1 MTVPQK
7 HLVGHGLQLF
17 PPLFCLSPLARFFS
31 APSFSTVC
39 LRKNSLAPFSAAF
52 LPPSPR
58 FQNGPRN
65 CPRSPPLPYPYP
77 TMLFFVFIRHFWRLF
92 SLLPLPT
99 PEGACKGLMAFLP
112 SVLSVPYILC
122 NNIQKGA
129 MYCDSISLHRIPQ
142 PRFLSLFLAP
152 PSPIEQHPLSPLGER
167 KIPLF
172 LYYVLFSF
180 SRSPLCSPQ
189 FYLRKD
195 GGESYTTCVWGH
207 WSLRQKQQSWRWD
220 GEEGG
225 RVFKSGGR
233 SGCVAL
239 RMNGQKE
246 RERGGVE
253 RKGNGRLS
261 VRWGVKV

>member
-1 MTVPQK
+1 MTVQK

-17 PPLFCLSPLARFFS
+17 LPLFCLSPLARSFS
-31 APSFSTVC
+31 APSFPTVC

-52 LPPSPR
+52 LSPSPR

-65 CPRSPPLPYPYP
+65 CPRPPPLPYPYP

-92 SLLPLPT
+92 SLLPLPI

-152 PSPIEQHPLSPLGER
+152 PSPIEQHPLFPPR
-167 KIPLF
+167 KEKNPP
-172 LYYVLFSF
+172 FSF
-180 SRSPLCSPQ
+180 LCSLLLFAFSSLLPSIL
-189 FYLRKD
+189 FAEGWGRILHD
-195 GGESYTTCVWGH
+195 LCVGSLVTSPKTAELEMGWGRGRAGVQK
-207 WSLRQKQQSWRWD
+207 WGVGRDVSLR
-220 GEEGG
+220 G
-225 RVFKSGGR
+225 
-233 SGCVAL
+233 
-239 RMNGQKE
+239 
-246 RERGGVE
+246 
-253 RKGNGRLS
+253 
-261 VRWGVKV
+261 